1 MRLIAGAA
9 RCARDDVP
17 GPSQGTTVEA
27 GASGG
32 ELRRRSLLS
41 AAVGGVGALMVG
53 CGGGSTADAM
63 ASAARGP
70 SPLRAAAVSAGAGG
84 RLPSLGGMFLQ
95 AAIYEGWRA
104 GAPFDPWHTLASNGV
119 QWARTVVTT
128 RSCPELDSVPV
139 AQWRTL
145 GWKDE
150 FWSCREMGAAVLRRA
165 AAAGM
170 KLQLG
175 LYLSD
180 GAANAGSQ
188 KRPAMWAGVADADL
202 PSRVEAHA
210 RDLAGYYRSAG
221 LDIEVFE
228 IGNETDFGF
237 FGYNLGDNIPVPP
250 GVDPVNTPS
259 WMEENLWSKF
269 VPIFTAAIRGLRS
282 VYPTASIALHVA
294 GFGYSRGNVAPRG
307 FFDAMTRAGVP
318 YDIAGFSY
326 PYITAGARPLP
337 EPYFAQ
343 ADFLDTID
351 AVRAT
356 GKRVRIIEFSYP
368 AATGGV
374 DPSLGAYPCTEAGQ
388 AAFLHDFVQ
397 AVAGRVEN
405 INYWAADIFTGIN
418 GPGGLP
424 PDIESFGLF
433 GSDATPR
440 EVVGAL
446 RRAAADRLF
455 DWAQEQYPAL
465 FPSPASSANF
475 EQYYYRYYP
484 ASQTYLALEEASK
497 AIVVDNGRDLQRATV
512 GLLGDYA
519 RMTA

>member
-1 MRLIAGAA
+1 MRLIADAA
-9 RCARDDVP
+9 RCARDGVP
-17 GPSQGTTVEA
+17 GPSKRHTGEA
-27 GASGG
+27 GAAGG
-32 ELRRRSLLS
+32 GLRRRSVLS
-41 AAVGGVGALMVG
+41 AAAGGVGALLAG
-53 CGGGSTADAM
+53 CGGSPEHAM
-63 ASAARGP
+63 PSAASGP
-70 SPLRAAAVSAGAGG
+70 SPSRAAAVPEGAGG

-95 AAIYEGWRA
+95 AAIYEGWHA
-104 GAPFDPWHTLASNGV
+104 GAPFDPWQTLASNGV

-180 GAANAGSQ
+180 GAANAGAQ
-188 KRPAMWAGVADADL
+188 KRPAVWAGVADAEL
-202 PSRVEAHA
+202 PSLVEAHA
-210 RDLAGYYRSAG
+210 RDLAAYYRSAG

-237 FGYNLGDNIPVPP
+237 FGYNLGENIPVPP

-259 WMEENLWSKF
+259 WMEENVWSKF
-269 VPIFTAAIRGLRS
+269 VPIFNAAIRGLRS
-282 VYPTASIALHVA
+282 VYPAASIALHVA
-294 GFGYSRGNVAPRG
+294 GFGYSTGNAAPKG
-307 FFDAMTRAGVP
+307 FFDAMTRARVP

-326 PYITAGARPLP
+326 PYITSGARPLP

-343 ADFLDTID
+343 AEFLDTID
-351 AVRAT
+351 AVRAA

-368 AATGGV
+368 AAAAGV

-388 AAFLHDFVQ
+388 ADFVRNFIQ

-405 INYWAADIFTGIN
+405 VNYWAADIFTGIN

-433 GSDATPR
+433 GSDSAPR
-440 EVVGAL
+440 QVVGAL

-465 FPSPASSANF
+465 FPSLASSATF

-484 ASQTYLALEEASK
+484 ASQTYLAVDERSN
-497 AIVVDNGRDLQRATV
+497 AIVVDNGRDWQRTTV
-512 GLLGDYA
+512 GLLRDYA